1 MSYPSSDQ
9 QTPVHASFLAYYDDS
24 GLDITP
30 ALREQAAFDTYGFVV
45 DHLGDYRHNETL
57 DLWEVLRVWKGCKDD
72 DQSSVFVPVNELLEL
87 MPTMTRR
94 YLRNLL
100 KDNAS
105 ASAAASMCE
114 KAGLDFNFIKTKNVQ
129 DL

>member
-1 MSYPSSDQ
+1 MTQERVPF
-9 QTPVHASFLAYYDDS
+9 HASFLAYYDDS

-57 DLWEVLRVWKGCKDD
+57 GLWEVLRVWKGCKDD

-94 YLRNLL
+94 YLRNLF
-100 KDNAS
+100 KDSAS

-114 KAGLDFNFIKTKNVQ
+114 KAGLNINFIKTGHVL